1 LVIKVRQNRLVI
13 TRVKFQADEA
23 SGQKR
28 VSDFANLA
36 YDELSD
42 VWQNL
47 QIEWPNYLIHYIN
60 Y

>member
-1 LVIKVRQNRLVI
+1 MITYTLVSQL
-13 TRVKFQADEA
+13 TF
-23 SGQKR
+23 GQKR

-36 YDELSD
+36 YDELLD

>member
-1 LVIKVRQNRLVI
+1 VI